1 MFISEPM
8 LNCAWDALP
17 KPSDCHPP
25 EWGKFFLPSWWFLGE
40 GARGNQGFFFDRK
53 VEADIWGD
61 FEANLLASVQWLPLF
76 KQEQLMVKLI
86 GMMECSSASDQRCG
100 LLVNWMK
107 WVMMRRSL
115 QMFSS
120 AWKPGS
126 RLSQWTRYR
135 RVVHCLLEISRVKS
149 FEGKAITQNLEITF
163 EWFEHQRFE
172 QIANLQLSF
181 CLS

>member
-1 MFISEPM
+1 M

-25 EWGKFFLPSWWFLGE
+25 KWGKFLLPSWWFLGE
-40 GARGNQGFFFDRK
+40 GERGNQGFFKIENWNSTFGEK
-53 VEADIWGD
+53 
-61 FEANLLASVQWLPLF
+61 
-76 KQEQLMVKLI
+76 LMVKLI
-86 GMMECSSASDQRCG
+86 DMMECSSARDQRCG

-107 WVMMRRSL
+107 WVMTRRRL

-135 RVVHCLLEISRVKS
+135 RVVHCLLEISRVKC
-149 FEGKAITQNLEITF
+149 FEGKSITQNLEITYQ
-163 EWFEHQRFE
+163 WFEHQRFE

-181 CLS
+181 CFS

>member
-1 MFISEPM
+1 MRWPSQAKWLSPSRMRKVSPALLVISGRR
-8 LNCAWDALP
+8 W
-17 KPSDCHPP
+17 K
-25 EWGKFFLPSWWFLGE
+25 GKS
-40 GARGNQGFFFDRK
+40 RFFDRK
-53 VEADIWGD
+53 LEPDIWGD

-76 KQEQLMVKLI
+76 KQEKLMVKLI

-107 WVMMRRSL
+107 WVMTRRSL

-126 RLSQWTRYR
+126 RSQWTRYR
-135 RVVHCLLEISRVKS
+135 RVVHCLLDISRVKC
-149 FEGKAITQNLEITF
+149 FEGKAITQNLEIIY
-163 EWFEHQRFE
+163 EWIVHQKFV
-172 QIANLQLSF
+172 QLSF

>member
-1 MFISEPM
+1 MRCLSQAKWLSPSRMRKVSPALLVISGRR
-8 LNCAWDALP
+8 W
-17 KPSDCHPP
+17 K
-25 EWGKFFLPSWWFLGE
+25 GKS
-40 GARGNQGFFFDRK
+40 RFFFDRK
-53 VEADIWGD
+53 LEPDIWGD

-76 KQEQLMVKLI
+76 KQEKLMVKLI

-107 WVMMRRSL
+107 WVMTRRRL

-135 RVVHCLLEISRVKS
+135 RVVHCLLEISRVKC
-149 FEGKAITQNLEITF
+149 FEGKAITQNLEITY